1 MTPTPTDGAALTPTA
16 TAAAAATPTAA
27 DEEAAR
33 RQQRRQRQREAARER
48 QRQRV
53 EEAAELSAVFRYLAA
68 VHHLLDWTPGR
79 LKVSRLP
86 MSTRY
91 PGDRSG
97 DESGRGE
104 VGRWGDG

>member
-1 MTPTPTDGAALTPTA
+1 MTPTPTVAPAAKA
-16 TAAAAATPTAA
+16 V
-27 DEEAAR
+27 DEEVVR

-48 QRQRV
+48 QRQRL

-68 VHHLLDWTPGR
+68 VHNLLDWAPGG
-79 LKVSRLP
+79 LKVQRLP

-97 DESGRGE
+97 E
-104 VGRWGDG
+104 